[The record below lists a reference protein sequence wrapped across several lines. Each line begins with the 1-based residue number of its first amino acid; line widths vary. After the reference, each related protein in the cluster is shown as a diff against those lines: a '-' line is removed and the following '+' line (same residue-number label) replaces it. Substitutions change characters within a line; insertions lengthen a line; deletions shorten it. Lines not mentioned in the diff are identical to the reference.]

1 MKNPNNCATCDHKQH
16 PDGGWCYMFRDEP
29 DSICRQHT
37 FYKKPMQDLL
47 NMEARF
53 KNAGKHAEAEPVIAI
68 IRDLRGKFVPPCF
81 GHDDCSTNILMRCPW
96 RMDCGT

>member
-1 MKNPNNCATCDHKQH
+1 MTNPNNCTTCDHKKH

-37 FYKKPMQDLL
+37 LYKKPIQELL
-47 NMEARF
+47 DMEAQLA
-53 KNAGKHAEAEPVIAI
+53 NAGKDNEHVVKI
-68 IRDLRGKFVPPCF
+68 IRDLRGKVEPPCF
-81 GHDDCSTNILMRCPW
+81 GEDDCSTNFLMRCPW